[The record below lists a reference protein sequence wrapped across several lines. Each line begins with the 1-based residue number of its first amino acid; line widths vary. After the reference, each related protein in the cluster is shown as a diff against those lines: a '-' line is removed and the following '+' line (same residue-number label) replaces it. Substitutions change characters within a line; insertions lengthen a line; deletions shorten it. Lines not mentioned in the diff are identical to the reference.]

1 MPKRRRRGRLAKP
14 SGRRSRHTS
23 EARSTECTFTART
36 EGSNRLC
43 RSKSTLLPIRLSR
56 LSRFRPRV
64 ASHLLHAPF
73 IVIGHRRNR
82 LQHRVRPPRSDQL
95 LIYHPRRSISGDAW
109 RHRAIHRPVRRA
121 AARRAHVLVITSCSK
136 FTLAFVPEA
145 TRVCDCYLKRK
156 NHALVVIDRT
166 KKGIVDRR
174 KASRNPLLLLAKERT
189 RRSRRRHKIEWK
201 IENQNTRCAKFTKR
215 TRSRRDAPDLL
226 LRLPES
232 TQLATSGLL
241 LLLLSKPSDHP
252 IRLLTKQTS
261 NTSLLIGRGTESSR
275 TTTRCAS
282 SSSPERRHTRRL
294 LPERGLRDVLSAPE
308 SSSAAERHS
317 RRLKEETTKAFFLS
331 CVLFSNF

>member
-1 MPKRRRRGRLAKP
+1 M
-14 SGRRSRHTS
+14 
-23 EARSTECTFTART
+23 
-36 EGSNRLC
+36 
-43 RSKSTLLPIRLSR
+43 
-56 LSRFRPRV
+56 
-64 ASHLLHAPF
+64 
-73 IVIGHRRNR
+73 
-82 LQHRVRPPRSDQL
+82 
-95 LIYHPRRSISGDAW
+95 
-109 RHRAIHRPVRRA
+109 RRA
-121 AARRAHVLVITSCSK
+121 AARRAHVLVITSLSK

-166 KKGIVDRR
+166 TKGIVDRR

-215 TRSRRDAPDLL
+215 TRSRRDAPGLL

-252 IRLLTKQTS
+252 TRRLTKQTS

-275 TTTRCAS
+275 TTRCNAS
-282 SSSPERRHTRRL
+282 SSSSSERRRRR
-294 LPERGLRDVLSAPE
+294 LPERGLRDVLRAPE
-308 SSSAAERHS
+308 SSSAAERHLKLFK
-317 RRLKEETTKAFFLS
+317 RRNKAFKV
-331 CVLFSNF
+331 CILFSNFLRYEINWCLCARKKTSLFSRKFLSDLFCTCETK

>member
-1 MPKRRRRGRLAKP
+1 M
-14 SGRRSRHTS
+14 
-23 EARSTECTFTART
+23 
-36 EGSNRLC
+36 
-43 RSKSTLLPIRLSR
+43 
-56 LSRFRPRV
+56 
-64 ASHLLHAPF
+64 
-73 IVIGHRRNR
+73 
-82 LQHRVRPPRSDQL
+82 
-95 LIYHPRRSISGDAW
+95 
-109 RHRAIHRPVRRA
+109 RRA
-121 AARRAHVLVITSCSK
+121 AARRAHVLVITSLSK

-166 KKGIVDRR
+166 TKGIVDRR

-215 TRSRRDAPDLL
+215 TRSRRDAPALL

-241 LLLLSKPSDHP
+241 LLLLLLSKPSDHP
-252 IRLLTKQTS
+252 TRRLTKQTS

-275 TTTRCAS
+275 TTRCDAS
-282 SSSPERRHTRRL
+282 SSSSSERRRRR

-308 SSSAAERHS
+308 SSSAAERHLKFK
-317 RRLKEETTKAFFLS
+317 RRNKAFKV
-331 CVLFSNF
+331 CVCSSLIF

>member
-1 MPKRRRRGRLAKP
+1 M
-14 SGRRSRHTS
+14 
-23 EARSTECTFTART
+23 
-36 EGSNRLC
+36 
-43 RSKSTLLPIRLSR
+43 
-56 LSRFRPRV
+56 
-64 ASHLLHAPF
+64 
-73 IVIGHRRNR
+73 
-82 LQHRVRPPRSDQL
+82 
-95 LIYHPRRSISGDAW
+95 
-109 RHRAIHRPVRRA
+109 
-121 AARRAHVLVITSCSK
+121 LVITSLSK

-166 KKGIVDRR
+166 TKGIVDRR

-215 TRSRRDAPDLL
+215 TRSRRDAPGLL

-252 IRLLTKQTS
+252 TRRLTKQTS

-275 TTTRCAS
+275 TTRCNAS
-282 SSSPERRHTRRL
+282 SSSSSERRRRR
-294 LPERGLRDVLSAPE
+294 LPERGLRDVLRAPE
-308 SSSAAERHS
+308 SSSAAERHLKCK
-317 RRLKEETTKAFFLS
+317 RRNKAFKV
-331 CVLFSNF
+331 CILFSNFLRYIQLVPLRSKENVSLFSKISLRSFLHMCETKIYSMNTTPRALRRPRLNARRAHHRLSRFLRAR